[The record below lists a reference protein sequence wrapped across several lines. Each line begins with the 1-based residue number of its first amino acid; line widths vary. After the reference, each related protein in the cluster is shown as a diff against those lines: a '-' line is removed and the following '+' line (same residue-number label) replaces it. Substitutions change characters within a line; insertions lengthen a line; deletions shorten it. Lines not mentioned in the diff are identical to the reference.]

1 CIRAGPGSLCVVA
14 PDTNDLELRKIA
26 VLFVLAELFEP
37 AIDAVV
43 VANLK
48 VASREGHTEVPFQR
62 ALIRK
67 VLTLW
72 LVVSRALGVAA
83 TAGLAF
89 PRAHVLAIAP
99 VRNPGAL
106 AVVPYVTAGRTRD
119 LLASLVVIRTSA

>member
-1 CIRAGPGSLCVVA
+1 MGINVVRTILRIILENEDCRRSPILALGQCFDQTSDREIVVRDIRTGCIRAGPGSLCVVA

-48 VASREGHTEVPFQR
+48 VPSREGHTEVPFQR

-72 LVVSRALGVAA
+72 LVVSRALGVA
-83 TAGLAF
+83 
-89 PRAHVLAIAP
+89 
-99 VRNPGAL
+99 
-106 AVVPYVTAGRTRD
+106 
-119 LLASLVVIRTSA
+119 